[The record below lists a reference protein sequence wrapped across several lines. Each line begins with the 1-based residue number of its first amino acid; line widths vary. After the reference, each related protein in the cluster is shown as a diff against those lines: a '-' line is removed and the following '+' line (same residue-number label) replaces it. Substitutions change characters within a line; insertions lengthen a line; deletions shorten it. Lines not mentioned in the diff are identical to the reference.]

1 MTQPATVEP
10 AFLYVG
16 GDPALD
22 LVNTVDWTDRGLE
35 AERLVDYGR
44 LLQWAEGAGVID
56 AAGARRLR
64 RAAIER
70 PRAAAAALDHAHRL
84 RQALRDLFVAGNQDK
99 AQAAALHRFN
109 RFLAEAMERLEL
121 APAGDSEAAGYRR
134 SWRGK
139 DDDPRS
145 VLWPVIWSA
154 SSLLQSAELSRVR
167 ACAGDDCGWMY
178 VDRSRNGLRRWCQM
192 RTCGTREKTRRR
204 RTADES

>member
-1 MTQPATVEP
+1 MTQPAAVEP

-56 AAGARRLR
+56 AGGARRLR
-64 RAAIER
+64 RAAVEH
-70 PRAAAAALDHAHRL
+70 PRAAAAAVEYAHRL
-84 RQALRDLFVAGNQDK
+84 RQTLHDIFLARTRGLATGP
-99 AQAAALHRFN
+99 ALHRFN

-121 APAGDSEAAGYRR
+121 TPAEDSGAAGYRR

-145 VLWPVIWSA
+145 VLWPVIWAA
-154 SSLLQSAELSRVR
+154 SSLLQSAELAQVR
-167 ACAGDDCGWMY
+167 TCDGDDCGWMY

-192 RTCGTREKTRRR
+192 RTCGTREKSRRR
-204 RTADES
+204 RSTEA